1 MLSYLEY
8 LNEHLNIPTKFIL
21 ALVIIFFVMQ
31 IIGELIDLKGD
42 IVPEFVKIRKYFS
55 RKKKEKNEHIQTL
68 KAVKTL
74 LSDVNA
80 HYSEDNIAKRDS
92 WMDWVNSRAKVY
104 DTSIES
110 LKTTMSDVIQ
120 ALKDNTKMTEEL
132 FIQSSR
138 DRIIDFA
145 NRVADNS
152 VLVSKEEFNRIFKVY
167 KKYEDFL
174 EERELTN
181 GEVDIAF
188 KIIEEGYEY
197 RLKHHSFVED
207 VKGYK

>member
-8 LNEHLNIPTKFIL
+8 LNKHLNIPTKFIL

-110 LKTTMSDVIQ
+110 LKDAMSDVIQ
-120 ALKDNTKMTEEL
+120 TLKDNTKMTEEM

-181 GEVDIAF
+181 GEIDIAF
-188 KIIEEGYEY
+188 KVIEEGYEY

>member
-8 LNEHLNIPTKFIL
+8 LNKHLNIPTKFIL

-110 LKTTMSDVIQ
+110 LKDTMSDVIQ
-120 ALKDNTKMTEEL
+120 TLKDNTKMTEEM

-152 VLVSKEEFNRIFKVY
+152 VLVSKEEFNRILKVY

-174 EERELTN
+174 EERKLTN